1 MADPPVALR
10 GMVEECD
17 ALVGALTTFKAC
29 PNLDA
34 DDRADLDDWL
44 ERAGKDI
51 AAGRKAHPEPS
62 AQKAIAQACARAARS
77 VEAATTRCQAGPKP
91 KDAWYLRRR

>member
-17 ALVGALTTFKAC
+17 ALVSALTTFKAC
-29 PNLDA
+29 PHLEA
-34 DDRADLDDWL
+34 GDRDDLDDWL

-51 AAGRKAHPEPS
+51 AAGRKAQPEPS

-77 VEAATTRCQAGPKP
+77 ALAATTRCEAGPTP
-91 KDAWYLRRR
+91 RDAWYLRRR